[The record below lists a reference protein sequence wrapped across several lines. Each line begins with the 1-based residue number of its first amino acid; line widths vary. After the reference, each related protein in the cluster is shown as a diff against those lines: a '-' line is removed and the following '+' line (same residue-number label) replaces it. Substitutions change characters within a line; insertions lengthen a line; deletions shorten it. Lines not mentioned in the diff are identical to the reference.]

1 MVFHGLRMVL
11 GLGCFKGGQT
21 NFGPQAKSLYIC
33 RYGVRVRYAS
43 QSSFAQSNAYIF
55 LPSIYQ
61 GRGYKIFTAPPM
73 TNFFF

>member
-1 MVFHGLRMVL
+1 MVFHGLGMVL
-11 GLGCFKGGQT
+11 GLGCFKGLRT
-21 NFGPQAKSLYIC
+21 NFGPQAKSLHIF
-33 RYGVRVRYAS
+33 RNGVRVRYAS

-61 GRGYKIFTAPPM
+61 GRGNKNFTAPPM